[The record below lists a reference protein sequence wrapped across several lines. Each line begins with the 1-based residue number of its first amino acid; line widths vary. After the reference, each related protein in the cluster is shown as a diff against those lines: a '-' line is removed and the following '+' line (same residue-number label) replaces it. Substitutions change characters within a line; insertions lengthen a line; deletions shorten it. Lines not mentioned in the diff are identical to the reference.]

1 MNDHE
6 REERETEDIKR
17 MLEAGDE
24 RCMKLLF
31 EKFYRALCM
40 YALRYPVSPEV
51 AEDIVQTVFISLWT
65 NKRGKP
71 FEGSL
76 RSYLFG
82 AVSKAA
88 LCWVRDHGKVY
99 FEDIESHIDD
109 FWDDVFSQEDAEQE
123 ERLRKKLHAAVDALP
138 EKPRLVLQSIVWQ
151 EKPYKQVAAEM
162 GISVNTVKTY
172 YARALQA
179 LRKSLGSNPLL
190 LLVWLKKQKS
200 KFYFGVDQIPK

>member
-31 EKFYRALCM
+31 DKFYRALCM

-82 AVSKAA
+82 AVTVGRFSK
-88 LCWVRDHGKVY
+88 LGFLTNFLEQRSTRVTEVCY
-99 FEDIESHIDD
+99 MFD
-109 FWDDVFSQEDAEQE
+109 FSKTLFY
-123 ERLRKKLHAAVDALP
+123 L
-138 EKPRLVLQSIVWQ
+138 EKI
-151 EKPYKQVAAEM
+151 
-162 GISVNTVKTY
+162 
-172 YARALQA
+172 
-179 LRKSLGSNPLL
+179 
-190 LLVWLKKQKS
+190 
-200 KFYFGVDQIPK
+200 

>member
-31 EKFYRALCM
+31 DKFYRALCM
-40 YALRYPVSPEV
+40 YVLRYPVSPEV

-138 EKPRLVLQSIVWQ
+138 EKPQTSRRRNGHLRQHRENLLRPRPPSPPQVPRL
-151 EKPYKQVAAEM
+151 
-162 GISVNTVKTY
+162 
-172 YARALQA
+172 
-179 LRKSLGSNPLL
+179 KSLIALG
-190 LLVWLKKQKS
+190 VVEKAKK
-200 KFYFGVDQIPK
+200 